1 MFINFWYAAG
11 RSEDVTDT
19 PVKVR
24 MLGQNFVVFRDSSGE
39 VHCLSNVCTHRGG
52 SLAGGKM
59 RGDCVECPYHGW
71 LFNGD
76 GQCVKIPSI
85 GKDGKIPPRTKI
97 DSYPVQE
104 KYGLI
109 FAFLGDLPEG
119 ERPPLMEIEEYG
131 HEGWRAT
138 VQKFEWG
145 IDYKRSIENSID
157 PAHNEFVHDTHG
169 FGGDNDDYR
178 VGELD
183 ITEDEWSTGFWNKMF
198 APPLKEGK
206 MREASGRTEDT
217 VIDAGTGHVGI
228 SSVWTHIHPT
238 PEMFI
243 HQYLYETPIDED
255 NTQFYLVNLRNFLP
269 TPEHDERMMG
279 RNLYVAGQDKEVLED
294 VEPVITPRT
303 NIHEVFMPH
312 DHPISLYREKIKKWE
327 ANGWR
332 IDTEEVARN
341 AKRVAYAI
349 PSPGRRTAKGWV
361 IDSVPLVSA
370 SSGAVKQAAE

>member
-255 NTQFYLVNLRNFLP
+255 KTQFYLVNLRNFLP

>member
-11 RSEDVTDT
+11 RSEDVTDS

-24 MLGQNFVVFRDSSGE
+24 MLGQNFVLFRDSAGQA
-39 VHCLSNVCTHRGG
+39 HCLSNVYTHRGG

-71 LFNGD
+71 LFKGA
-76 GQCVKIPSI
+76 GECVKIPSLC
-85 GKDGKIPPRTKI
+85 KDGKIPPRTKI

-109 FAFLGDLPEG
+109 FAFLGDLPEA
-119 ERPPLMEIEEYG
+119 ERPPIMEIEEYG
-131 HEGWRAT
+131 HDGWRAT
-138 VQKFEWG
+138 VQKFEWD

-169 FGGDNDDYR
+169 FGGDNEDYR

-183 ITEDEWSTGFWNKMF
+183 ITEDEWSTGFWNKMY

-206 MREASGRTEDT
+206 MREASGRSEDT
-217 VIDAGTGHVGI
+217 FIDAGTGHIGI

-238 PEMFI
+238 PQMHI

-255 NTQFYLVNLRNFLP
+255 RTQFYLVNLRNFLP
-269 TPEHDERMMG
+269 TPDHDERMMG
-279 RNLYVAGQDKEVLED
+279 RNLYVAAQDKQVLED

-312 DHPISLYREKIKKWE
+312 DHPIALYREKIKRWE

-332 IDTEEVARN
+332 IDTDTIARN
-341 AKRVAYAI
+341 AKRVAYAV
-349 PSPGRRTAKGWV
+349 PSPGRRAAKGWV
-361 IDSVPLVSA
+361 IDAVPLLSPPDPA
-370 SSGAVKQAAE
+370 LSQAAE